1 MIGRIDKYRC
11 SSNPRVSDLLYF
23 CFENENWTVENA
35 LTASKAFI
43 DQFKNVS
50 IDAYRVLEP
59 TYSDVQYRL
68 VIEALFADEHERRQI
83 LYQEGDFQQ
92 DYSLVK
98 SGMIVFKK
106 YENEQ
111 QEEQQEQKGSIYIK
125 RDPNLVLSSFDTGSS
140 FMTEEVSV
148 NDDSDVLTNNKIL
161 RAHVLSALPKV
172 PEYTRY
178 IFRLLPLDLPGHA
191 QSIVQQAIVERHKR
205 VIYNNCKISKD
216 TNEEVLLSKN
226 NNNNSTSDVGEA
238 AITECIMDI
247 FIETS
252 SLIPATSNS
261 SSQQLWVRD
270 SEVMNHSIYYSG
282 TVCIV
287 LKNPVTLYDE
297 RKCQASLEMYGGQTF
312 YSSMFS
318 RHYLYCERCQCIDI
332 HSTSDC
338 PI

>member
-23 CFENENWTVENA
+23 CFEDENWTVENA

-43 DQFKNVS
+43 NQFKNFN

-68 VIEALFADEHERRQI
+68 VIEALFADERERRQ
-83 LYQEGDFQQ
+83 LLHQKGDFQQ
-92 DYSLVK
+92 NSFVK
-98 SGMIVFKK
+98 SGMIIFKK

-111 QEEQQEQKGSIYIK
+111 QEEQQERNKSIYTK
-125 RDPNLVLSSFDTGSS
+125 RDPNLVLSSFDTGNS
-140 FMTEEVSV
+140 FMTEEVCSV
-148 NDDSDVLTNNKIL
+148 DDESDVLINNKIL
-161 RAHVLSALPKV
+161 RARVLSALPKA

-191 QSIVQQAIVERHKR
+191 QSTVQQAIGERHKR
-205 VIYNNCKISKD
+205 IIYDNCKITED

-226 NNNNSTSDVGEA
+226 NDNNSTSNVDKA

-252 SLIPATSNS
+252 SLIPATSDS

-282 TVCIV
+282 TVCII

-312 YSSMFS
+312 YASMFS
-318 RHYLYCERCQCIDI
+318 RHYLYCKRCQCIDI